1 MSFRIQPTAPARP
14 NRCQLFGPG
23 SRPAIFEKMA
33 KSDADVINIDLEDS
47 VAPSDKDSARENI
60 IQAIGDIDWGAKT
73 LSVRINGLDTP
84 FWYRDVVDLL
94 ERAPD
99 RLDQIMIPKVGCAAD
114 LYAVDALVSAVEVAK
129 GRSKRIAFEVI
140 IESAAGIAHVEEIA
154 AASPRLEAMSLGA
167 ADFAAS
173 MGMQTTGIG
182 GTQENYYMLHEGQK
196 HWSDP
201 WHWAQTAIVAACRTH
216 GVLPVDGP
224 FGDFS
229 DDEGF
234 RAQALRSATLGIV
247 GKWAI
252 HPKQVALAN
261 EIFTLSDAAVTEA
274 REILAAMEEA
284 KAKGEGATVYKGR
297 LVDIASIK
305 QAEVIVRQ
313 FEKCVDA
320 QRIFVRKF
328 SRSVSSYEAWSRRSG
343 QNLAPVHAGLFNQP
357 TALGLSNTPVRTTSP
372 LRLRRRP
379 TPSMRPCEIAH
390 GVFQVVCT
398 KFRAHTEFQA
408 PQYIA
413 DQVQTWHRE
422 TSFQE
427 KALGFRVEGRR
438 RIVLALASNDQRPQ
452 MGRFRWGKASS
463 SKLSVRAA
471 WQRIRQEQPKGT
483 PPDSKGA
490 NVSCASHA
498 MNATARQSCD
508 LWIGDAPPKT
518 CRPPPAPCQAA

>member
-33 KSDADVINIDLEDS
+33 ASAADVINLDLEDS
-47 VAPSDKDSARENI
+47 VAPSDKDSARANI
-60 IQAIGDIDWGAKT
+60 ITAISDIDWGSKT

-84 FWYRDVVDLL
+84 YWYKDVVDLL
-94 ERAPD
+94 EQAGD
-99 RLDQIMIPKVGCAAD
+99 RLDQIMIPKVGCAGD
-114 LYAVDALVSAVEVAK
+114 IYAVDALVTAIETAK
-129 GRSKRIAFEVI
+129 GRAKKITFEVI

-154 AASPRLEAMSLGA
+154 ASPRMAAMSLGA

-182 GTQENYYMLHEGQK
+182 GTQENYYMLREGQK
-196 HWSDP
+196 YWSDP

-234 RAQALRSATLGIV
+234 RAQARRSTTLGMV

-252 HPKQVALAN
+252 HPKQVAIAN
-261 EIFTLSDAAVTEA
+261 EVFTPSDEAVAEA

-313 FEKCVDA
+313 SEM
-320 QRIFVRKF
+320 I
-328 SRSVSSYEAWSRRSG
+328 
-343 QNLAPVHAGLFNQP
+343 AG
-357 TALGLSNTPVRTTSP
+357 
-372 LRLRRRP
+372 
-379 TPSMRPCEIAH
+379 
-390 GVFQVVCT
+390 
-398 KFRAHTEFQA
+398 
-408 PQYIA
+408 
-413 DQVQTWHRE
+413 
-422 TSFQE
+422 
-427 KALGFRVEGRR
+427 
-438 RIVLALASNDQRPQ
+438 
-452 MGRFRWGKASS
+452 
-463 SKLSVRAA
+463 
-471 WQRIRQEQPKGT
+471 
-483 PPDSKGA
+483 
-490 NVSCASHA
+490 
-498 MNATARQSCD
+498 
-508 LWIGDAPPKT
+508 
-518 CRPPPAPCQAA
+518 

>member
-1 MSFRIQPTAPARP
+1 MSFRIQPAAPARP

-33 KSDADVINIDLEDS
+33 GSAADVINIDLEDS
-47 VAPSDKDSARENI
+47 VAPGDKDSARKNVIE
-60 IQAIGDIDWGAKT
+60 AINDVDWGTKT

-94 ERAPD
+94 EQAGP
-99 RLDQIMIPKVGCAAD
+99 RLDQIMIPKVGCAGD
-114 LYAVDALVSAVEVAK
+114 LYAVDALVTSIEAAK
-129 GRSKRIAFEVI
+129 GREKRIAFEVI

-182 GTQENYYMLHEGQK
+182 GTQEDYYMIREGEK
-196 HWSDP
+196 YWSDP

-234 RAQALRSATLGIV
+234 RAQARRSATLGMV

-261 EIFTLSDAAVTEA
+261 EVFTPSEAAVTEA

-313 FEKCVDA
+313 SEM
-320 QRIFVRKF
+320 I
-328 SRSVSSYEAWSRRSG
+328 
-343 QNLAPVHAGLFNQP
+343 AG
-357 TALGLSNTPVRTTSP
+357 
-372 LRLRRRP
+372 
-379 TPSMRPCEIAH
+379 
-390 GVFQVVCT
+390 
-398 KFRAHTEFQA
+398 
-408 PQYIA
+408 
-413 DQVQTWHRE
+413 
-422 TSFQE
+422 
-427 KALGFRVEGRR
+427 
-438 RIVLALASNDQRPQ
+438 
-452 MGRFRWGKASS
+452 
-463 SKLSVRAA
+463 
-471 WQRIRQEQPKGT
+471 
-483 PPDSKGA
+483 
-490 NVSCASHA
+490 
-498 MNATARQSCD
+498 
-508 LWIGDAPPKT
+508 
-518 CRPPPAPCQAA
+518 